1 MKINDPV
8 ALQEVESALEEFLFN
23 APTPDDGITVL
34 LKNPNLIT
42 SFIEEIFDDLI
53 TDADNEGDNILKD
66 FYKSR
71 LELLHIIKSKLS
83 KNDIILLHTAKQL
96 AKQVLIEND
105 SKEIF
110 SKILK
115 WLRTPTL
122 EKRIKILQKN
132 PELLTDKTEKF
143 FTNLIE
149 RANSSGELMSV
160 KILRSLNEIF
170 RMLRLDLNNKT
181 DNIEDIKAAIE
192 LSLDKTDFSIFTEGY
207 QSVYFVA

>member
-1 MKINDPV
+1 MNDPV

-23 APTPDDGITVL
+23 AQTPDDGITVL

-53 TDADNEGDNILKD
+53 ADADNEGDNILKD

-71 LELLHIIKSKLS
+71 LELLHILKSKLS
-83 KNDIILLHTAKQL
+83 KQDIILLHTAKQL
-96 AKQVLIEND
+96 TKQVLIEND

-110 SKILK
+110 SKIVK

-160 KILRSLNEIF
+160 KILRSINEIF

>member
-1 MKINDPV
+1 MKNDYPFV
-8 ALQEVESALEEFLFN
+8 LQEVESALEEFLFN
-23 APTPDDGITVL
+23 AHTPDDGIKVL

-42 SFIEEIFDDLI
+42 GFIEDIFDDLI
-53 TDADNEGDNILKD
+53 TDADNDGDNLLKD
-66 FYKSR
+66 FYSSR
-71 LELLHIIKSKLS
+71 LQLLHIVKSKLS
-83 KNDIILLHTAKQL
+83 KKDIILLHTAKQL

-105 SKEIF
+105 FKEIF

-122 EKRIKILQKN
+122 EKRIKMLQKN
-132 PELLTDKTEKF
+132 PELLTDKTDKF
-143 FTNLIE
+143 FTLLIE
-149 RANSSGELMSV
+149 RANSSGELVSV
-160 KILRSLNEIF
+160 KMLRNLNEIF
-170 RMLRLDLNNKT
+170 RTLRLDLNHKT

>member
-1 MKINDPV
+1 MNDPV
-8 ALQEVESALEEFLFN
+8 TLQEVESALEEFLFN
-23 APTPDDGITVL
+23 ARTPDDGITVL

-42 SFIEEIFDDLI
+42 SFIEDIFNDLI

-71 LELLHIIKSKLS
+71 LELLHILKSKLS

-96 AKQVLIEND
+96 TKQVLIEND

-122 EKRIKILQKN
+122 ENRIKILQKN
-132 PELLTDKTEKF
+132 PELLTDKTDKF

>member
-1 MKINDPV
+1 MKMNDPV

-23 APTPDDGITVL
+23 AQTPDDGITVL

-53 TDADNEGDNILKD
+53 ADADNEGDNILKD

-71 LELLHIIKSKLS
+71 LELLHILKSKLS
-83 KNDIILLHTAKQL
+83 KQDIILLHTAKQL
-96 AKQVLIEND
+96 TKQVLIEND

-110 SKILK
+110 SKIVK

-160 KILRSLNEIF
+160 KILRSINEIF

>member
-1 MKINDPV
+1 MKMNDPV
-8 ALQEVESALEEFLFN
+8 TLQEVESALEEFLFN
-23 APTPDDGITVL
+23 ARTPDDGITVL

-42 SFIEEIFDDLI
+42 SFIEDIFNDLI

-71 LELLHIIKSKLS
+71 LELLHILKSKLS

-96 AKQVLIEND
+96 TKQVLIEND

-122 EKRIKILQKN
+122 ENRIKILQKN

>member
-1 MKINDPV
+1 MKNDYPFV
-8 ALQEVESALEEFLFN
+8 LQEVELELEEFLFN
-23 APTPDDGITVL
+23 APTTDDGIRVL
-34 LKNPNLIT
+34 FKNPDLIST
-42 SFIEEIFDDLI
+42 FVEDIFNDLI
-53 TDADNEGDNILKD
+53 TDADNDGDNILKD
-66 FYKSR
+66 FYTSR
-71 LELLHIIKSKLS
+71 LKLLHIVKSKLS
-83 KNDIILLHTAKQL
+83 KQDIILLHTAKQL
-96 AKQVLIEND
+96 TKQILIEND
-105 SKEIF
+105 FKDMF

-115 WLRTPTL
+115 WLRTPGL

-132 PELLTDKTEKF
+132 PELLTDKTDKF
-143 FTNLIE
+143 FTMLIE

-181 DNIEDIKAAIE
+181 DNIEDIKAAIK